1 MWTCLWLCALCSW
14 RSSLSSER
22 LKGAAKTTYGGAM
35 AKAAHEAV
43 DAARD
48 LLLQKVEVRTCNLK
62 LRDNGRAM

>member
-1 MWTCLWLCALCSW
+1 MNGSTPLAATDVKVLYLCAWCSW

-48 LLLQKVEVRTCNLK
+48 LLLQKVEVRTS
-62 LRDNGRAM
+62 